1 MFTAAKVHIIF
12 EICKYFQLK
21 SINETLKDVK
31 LKLNK
36 FNIKL
41 YKINIFV
48 EAALETILQSVTLAF
63 VMLISLNHDAKVHIF
78 SETAKLFW
86 LKVINTYV
94 KKTCTHLHRRMQVKT

>member
-1 MFTAAKVHIIF
+1 MFNVTAAKVHIIF

-63 VMLISLNHDAKVHIF
+63 VMFLS
-78 SETAKLFW
+78 
-86 LKVINTYV
+86 
-94 KKTCTHLHRRMQVKT
+94 

>member
-36 FNIKL
+36 INIKL

-63 VMLISLNHDAKVHIF
+63 VMYLSQSRCKGTHFFQDGQTF
-78 SETAKLFW
+78 
-86 LKVINTYV
+86 YV
-94 KKTCTHLHRRMQVKT
+94 KSD